1 MAKDLLEVVTA
12 AAAMRAP
19 KTVTPEIALVPDIN
33 GVCSREG
40 TLVIAQYPIRPE
52 KIKTKTRTS
61 IDFSFKL

>member
-1 MAKDLLEVVTA
+1 MAKDLLEVVTAA

-40 TLVIAQYPIRPE
+40 TFVITQYPIRPE
-52 KIKTKTRTS
+52 KIKTRTS

>member
-1 MAKDLLEVVTA
+1 MAKDLLAVVTAA

-19 KTVTPEIALVPDIN
+19 KIVTPEIALVPDIK

-52 KIKTKTRTS
+52 RIKTRTS